1 MECSVDLYLLFNI
14 FNRLYAIE
22 WPIQRDFFLFKQN
35 SILHCSMRKLFYPL
49 KSLQTIGI
57 WYFCLLAKLTLV
69 YEQFFPC
76 NIRITY
82 LTLVKIPTSFFLW
95 NSSATHFNC
104 KNTSDKENKNKKE
117 QIFNMELSVSISF
130 SS

>member
-1 MECSVDLYLLFNI
+1 MFSWFVLIIQYFQPSVC
-14 FNRLYAIE
+14 IE

-49 KSLQTIGI
+49 KSFQTIGI

-76 NIRITY
+76 NIQITY
-82 LTLVKIPTSFFLW
+82 LTLVKIPTSFFLG
-95 NSSATHFNC
+95 NSSATHFSC
-104 KNTSDKENKNKKE
+104 KNTSDKEKKNKKE